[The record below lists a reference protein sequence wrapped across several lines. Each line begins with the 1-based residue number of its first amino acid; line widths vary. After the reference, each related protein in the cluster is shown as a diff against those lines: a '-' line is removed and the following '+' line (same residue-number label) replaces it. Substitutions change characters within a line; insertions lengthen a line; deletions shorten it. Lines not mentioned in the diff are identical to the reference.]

1 MALGNGNVELKVTL
15 DAQGVVT
22 GIQSIAKAEND
33 LKQTTEQTSQ
43 GFTTFQSTLITLN
56 QALDLGAR
64 AFGFLKSAGGA
75 ALEAISKGSDI
86 DDVASAFDKLTKK
99 AGGLADVFLND
110 LRTATAGTIDD
121 FHLQQQAIEAV
132 RAGAKPDEFVELA
145 KAARVLADESG
156 TNLTDELGQLSQAME
171 TGRAG
176 MLKMKLGTIDTQKA
190 ENELASQ
197 LGITR
202 DLLSKEGQVLAARNA
217 IMEAA
222 KAKAQDFNAI
232 TIDSGDVINQL
243 KTSISNASDKMY
255 VAIGTNDDLKRSLL
269 GIRDAI
275 NQINWK
281 SVVDGLTSVINFSSH
296 SAQGIAKIPAFFE
309 ALYGALMDKGMQ
321 RDIAA
326 GTKTLDDAIDLAVL
340 KMAQAEVDFDTHS
353 TGIKDSI
360 KSIGEEAAVTFGP
373 ANNEGIATFLQLTR
387 STSDALVDQVALKQ
401 KQADIDEKIA
411 AQRKQDIDDL
421 KREAEIYARIN
432 EEIAQQQQ
440 QLGTQIGD
448 ALAGS
453 VSAAFSGGNHN
464 DISKGIKDSL
474 APLSKAGGA
483 MVGGEVGF
491 AIGGPIGAGIGA
503 AIGAPISEAID
514 GAIIDGIFGAFNSTN
529 AQTEARK
536 GVDKFF
542 SEVFKDNPLQA
553 IMGQQL
559 STITDL
565 NFGGAHGFDNGGF
578 GKIFDSIEP
587 AAREAFRGVGV
598 AMNELLGTGED
609 IGSQLGHVFA
619 ENLGGD
625 LNNLQLLVQATG
637 KTFEE
642 MKNSV
647 VEAFLDGK
655 LSALEAQTAINGVR
669 EVMEVGIP
677 GAVGATTQAFD
688 NLIKS
693 TAKGGRATVDAIGD
707 IAAEA
712 EEKGVP
718 SLAALQ
724 VELEG
729 AFDKEKV
736 DAFFKSVAEFGITTI
751 DQLKNSTVETRLA
764 LAATLEGQGS
774 FFDVAQAKVDDIVN
788 KLNSIPDHFESD
800 YTINVKLNGTSE
812 AQTIGAKA
820 IGGVGVA

>member
-22 GIQSIAKAEND
+22 GIQSIAKAETD

-56 QALDLGAR
+56 QALDLGAK
-64 AFGFLKSAGGA
+64 AFGILKSAAGT
-75 ALEAISKGSDI
+75 AIDSISRGSDI
-86 DDVASAFDKLTKK
+86 DDVSSAFDKLTTK

-110 LRTATAGTIDD
+110 LRTATAGTVDD

-132 RAGAKPDEFVELA
+132 RAGAKPDEFLELA
-145 KAARVLADESG
+145 KAARVLADESA

-171 TGRAG
+171 TGQAR
-176 MLKMKLGTIDTQKA
+176 MLKMKLGTIDTEKA
-190 ENELASQ
+190 ENELAKQ
-197 LGITR
+197 IGVTR
-202 DLLSKEGQVLAARNA
+202 EELSKEGQIQAARTA

-222 KAKAQDFNAI
+222 RAKAAEFNSV
-232 TIDSGDVINQL
+232 TIDSGDAL
-243 KTSISNASDKMY
+243 KQMETTLANARDQMLK
-255 VAIGTNDDLKRSLL
+255 AIGTNKDLNSALKSLSDLLSKINWEPFVTGIGKAISGTISLIEKLKALGDAFSQKSLAEKMVGLFTSQSAAVQEATNKVTAYVQAVTPFQFAVDNLKRVTDEHSDSIDKNTSSL
-269 GIRDAI
+269 I
-275 NQINWK
+275 NQTAAQDKAIE
-281 SVVDGLTSVINFSSH
+281 
-296 SAQGIAKIPAFFE
+296 SAKKALQIEQDRFDMQERFNQSLNE
-309 ALYGALMDKGMQ
+309 AYGAELDRQTAARRPYEQAVASGISAGLNGDFKG
-321 RDIAA
+321 
-326 GTKTLDDAIDLAVL
+326 
-340 KMAQAEVDFDTHS
+340 
-353 TGIKDSI
+353 
-360 KSIGEEAAVTFGP
+360 
-373 ANNEGIATFLQLTR
+373 
-387 STSDALVDQVALKQ
+387 AL
-401 KQADIDEKIA
+401 
-411 AQRKQDIDDL
+411 
-421 KREAEIYARIN
+421 REAGSSAG
-432 EEIAQQQQ
+432 AA
-440 QLGTQIGD
+440 LGT
-448 ALAGS
+448 S
-453 VSAAFSGGNHN
+453 
-464 DISKGIKDSL
+464 
-474 APLSKAGGA
+474 
-483 MVGGEVGF
+483 
-491 AIGGPIGAGIGA
+491 IGGPIGG
-503 AIGAPISEAID
+503 AIGAEIGDKIGKGIYD
-514 GAIIDGIFGAFNSTN
+514 GLNHVFGGGNDKEN
-529 AQTEARK
+529 NARK
-536 GVDKFF
+536 SLDQFF
-542 SEVFKDNPLQA
+542 ASIFKDNPLQV
-553 IMGQQL
+553 QLEKQL

-565 NFGGAHGFDNGGF
+565 NFGGSHGFDNGGF

-718 SLAALQ
+718 SISALQ
-724 VELEG
+724 TELEG

-736 DAFFKSVAEFGITTI
+736 DKFFKALADFGITTL
-751 DQLKNSTVETRLA
+751 DQLKNSSVDTRLA

-788 KLNSIPDHFESD
+788 KLNSIPERFESD
-800 YTINVKLNGTSE
+800 YVINVKLNGTAD
-812 AQTIGAKA
+812 AQTIASKA
-820 IGGVGVA
+820 ISGESFHQ